1 MSKTL
6 TQKHTKPQDPVH
18 DFRKSEF
25 IIHLQSQGEYF
36 GCSEIAWAEALWR
49 LDKQYPEFAIAG
61 P

>member
-6 TQKHTKPQDPVH
+6 TQKHTKP
-18 DFRKSEF
+18 RKSEF
-25 IIHLQSQGEYF
+25 IFHLQSQGEYF